1 MLSQVKLIKKNIY
14 INPFQK
20 YDFSINPTFIANN
33 LFIFSESPIANYA
46 LPAGTTPEEIDRLR
60 TKKIDPSNENLTKK
74 VLGVVHL
81 KIDIENSDFDNK
93 LVEKLIRAPL
103 NCIAYVKEINPNKK
117 EMTVSFP
124 FLGVEDSSAL
134 KNYWLFSDITWMG

>member
-1 MLSQVKLIKKNIY
+1 MIILYFKNEQKTKFFLNNLNKKNQS
-14 INPFQK
+14 F
-20 YDFSINPTFIANN
+20 
-33 LFIFSESPIANYA
+33 LESPIATYA

-60 TKKIDPSNENLTKK
+60 TKKIDPFSENLTKK

-81 KIDIENSDFDNK
+81 KIEMENSEFDSK
-93 LVEKLIRAPL
+93 FVERLIKAPL
-103 NCIAYVKEINPNKK
+103 SCIAYVKEINPKQK

-124 FLGVEDSSAL
+124 FLGVEDSNAL